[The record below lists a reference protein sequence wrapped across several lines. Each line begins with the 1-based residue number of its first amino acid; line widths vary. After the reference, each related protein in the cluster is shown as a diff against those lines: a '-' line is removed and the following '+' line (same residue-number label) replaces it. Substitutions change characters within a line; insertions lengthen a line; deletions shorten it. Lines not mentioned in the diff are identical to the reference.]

1 MVSMKKLKKNEIAHT
16 VEEAMGSALEKL
28 KITKPSKK
36 TEKMVEKVS
45 KKFSS
50 QLEKEVKKQ
59 DKKVASEAKKA
70 EKSKL
75 SLEKNVKVKVKK

>member
-1 MVSMKKLKKNEIAHT
+1 MVSKKKLKKNEIAHT

-36 TEKMVEKVS
+36 TEKVIAKVS
-45 KKFSS
+45 KKFSG

-59 DKKVASEAKKA
+59 GKKVAKAVKKA
-70 EKSKL
+70 EKGKL
-75 SLEKNVKVKVKK
+75 SLEKKVKIKK